1 MELAGLYA
9 RAALGALPIVGGGGG
24 DTLPDLRPAREGVR
38 ADPRQLAEYDRVCGF
53 RLRDELPSTYVHVL
67 AFPLA
72 LRLLTDRSFPF
83 GAMGLV
89 HVANRIVQHRP
100 LRLGEP
106 FDLVVRA
113 ENLAPHPK
121 GRTVE
126 IVAEATVGDE
136 LAWEDVSTYL
146 HRERAPDPSGS
157 SGSEPEAEPEA
168 GGRRDHDRGPDDL
181 PERAAWTVPGDIGRR
196 YAGVSGD
203 RNPIHLH
210 GLTAKAFGMPRA
222 IAHGMWVKARCL
234 AALEETLGDAY
245 AVDVRFKLPLPIPGN
260 VTFSAAPDGRFA
272 VRSARDGKPHVEG
285 RAAPR

>member
-1 MELAGLYA
+1 MEMAGLYA

-24 DTLPDLRPAREGVR
+24 DTLPDLRFAREGVE
-38 ADPRQLAEYDRVCGF
+38 ADPQRLAEYDRVCGF

-89 HVANRIVQHRP
+89 HLANRIVQHRP
-100 LRLGEP
+100 LRLGEA

-113 ENLAPHPK
+113 ENLAPHEK

-126 IVAEATVGDE
+126 VVAEATIGDE
-136 LAWEDVSTYL
+136 LVWEDVSTYL
-146 HRERAPDPSGS
+146 QRGGGTGESEPKPRGAGGECELTERATWS
-157 SGSEPEAEPEA
+157 
-168 GGRRDHDRGPDDL
+168 
-181 PERAAWTVPGDIGRR
+181 VPGDIGRR

-210 GLTAKAFGMPRA
+210 NLTAKVFGMPRA

-234 AALEETLGDAY
+234 AALEDTLGDAY
-245 AVDVRFKLPLPIPGN
+245 AVDVRFKLPLYIPSK

-272 VRSARDGKPHVEG
+272 VRSAKDGKPHVEG
-285 RAAPR
+285 RAGAL

>member
-9 RAALGALPIVGGGGG
+9 RAALGALPVIGSGGG
-24 DTLPDLRPAREGVR
+24 DTLPDTRHTREGVE
-38 ADPRQLAEYDRVCGF
+38 ADASRLAEYDRVCGF

-89 HVANRIVQHRP
+89 HVRNRIAQRRA

-106 FDLVVRA
+106 FDLSVRA

-121 GRTVE
+121 GRTVDV
-126 IVAEATVGDE
+126 VAEATVAGE
-136 LAWEDVSTYL
+136 VVWEDVSTYL
-146 HRERAPDPSGS
+146 ARGGGS
-157 SGSEPEAEPEA
+157 KDAEAKKD
-168 GGRRDHDRGPDDL
+168 RDSDGPL
-181 PERAAWTVPGDIGRR
+181 PERATWRVPDDLGRR
-196 YAGVSGD
+196 YAAVSGD

-210 GLTAKAFGMPRA
+210 ALTAKAFGMPRA

-234 AALEETLGDAY
+234 AALEDTIGDAY
-245 AVDVRFKLPLPIPGN
+245 EVDVRFKLPLYLPGT
-260 VTFSAAPDGRFA
+260 VVFSAAPDGRFA
-272 VRSARDGKPHVEG
+272 VRSAKDGKPHLEG
-285 RAAPR
+285 AVSAER

>member
-1 MELAGLYA
+1 MEIAGLYA

-24 DTLPDLRPAREGVR
+24 DALPDLRLTREGVA
-38 ADPRQLAEYDRVCGF
+38 ADAKRLADYDRVCGF

-83 GAMGLV
+83 GAIGLV

-113 ENLAPHPK
+113 ENLAPHEK
-121 GRTVE
+121 GRTVDV
-126 IVAEATVGDE
+126 VAEATVGDE

-146 HRERAPDPSGS
+146 HREPVSGGEGGGAATAKQAAPAEELPLRATWSVPD
-157 SGSEPEAEPEA
+157 
-168 GGRRDHDRGPDDL
+168 
-181 PERAAWTVPGDIGRR
+181 DIGRR
-196 YAGVSGD
+196 YGAVSGD

-210 GLTAKAFGMPRA
+210 ALTAKAFGMPRA

-234 AALEETLGDAY
+234 AALEDRLGDAY
-245 AVDVRFKLPLPIPGN
+245 AAEVRFKLPLYLPAE
-260 VTFSAAPDGRFA
+260 VHFRAATDGRFA
-272 VRSARDGKPHVEG
+272 VRSATDGKPHLEG
-285 RAAPR
+285 RATPR